1 MNQNHH
7 LTEDLFRSL
16 GARLKQFIQSRVSD
30 SAAADDI
37 LQDVFVKIHS
47 RVDTLR
53 DETRLEGWVY
63 QITRNAITD
72 YYRTRRPA
80 ERSSAAIE
88 PYEMPPEESAVEKL
102 SPGIREMIDSLPSH
116 YREALL
122 LTEYQGLSQKELADR
137 LGISISGAKS
147 RVQRARAML
156 RDLLMECC
164 HFEFDRYGT
173 VIDYRPIACCC
184 CSRTRP
190 AAHT

>member
-1 MNQNHH
+1 
-7 LTEDLFRSL
+7 LFKSF
-16 GARLKQFIQSRVSD
+16 GGRLKQFIQSRVSD
-30 SAAADDI
+30 SAAAEDI
-37 LQDVFVKIHS
+37 LQDVFLKIHS
-47 RVDTLR
+47 RIETLQ
-53 DETRLEGWVY
+53 DETKLESWVY

-88 PYEMPPEESAVEKL
+88 PYEMPPEESPVEKL
-102 SPGIREMIDSLPSH
+102 SPGIREMIHSLPSH
-116 YREALL
+116 FREALL
-122 LTEYQGLSQKELADR
+122 LTEYQRLSQKELADR

-173 VIDYRPIACCC
+173 VIDYHPIACCC
-184 CSRTRP
+184 CSRTHP
-190 AAHT
+190 SVHT